1 MVMMIMTTSMP
12 CPPKWWRWWFIR
24 HEFDSDNN
32 TQVVTD
38 NGKVR
43 LIDLEYSGPNYAAF
57 DIANLF
63 SEYIIMITMMM
74 TIKQYDCKIEALSID
89 SVDIPQ

>member
-1 MVMMIMTTSMP
+1 M
-12 CPPKWWRWWFIR
+12 
-24 HEFDSDNN
+24 
-32 TQVVTD
+32 VTD

-63 SEYIIMITMMM
+63 SEYIIMIAC
-74 TIKQYDCKIEALSID
+74 IVYNDNDDLKQAI
-89 SVDIPQ
+89 